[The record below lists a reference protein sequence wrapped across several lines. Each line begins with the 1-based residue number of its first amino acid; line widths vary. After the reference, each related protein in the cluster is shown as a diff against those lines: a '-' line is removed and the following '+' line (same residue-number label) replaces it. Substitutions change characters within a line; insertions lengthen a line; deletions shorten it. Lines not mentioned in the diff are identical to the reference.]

1 MTKIPL
7 KPKNYQNTP
16 ETEKMTE
23 IPQKKKRP
31 KYPKNPK
38 ITKIPQKPN
47 NEQNTFELQKMTKIP
62 SKPKITKISPK
73 ITKIPAN
80 TRFCTHDLIKE
91 NDLKIPT
98 VATIYHDCKIPH
110 DCITCINLFIAYHKN
125 DLEILTVTT
134 IYLVSKSDLRIERY
148 RMIKFAQSACIVIR

>member
-1 MTKIPL
+1 
-7 KPKNYQNTP
+7 
-16 ETEKMTE
+16 
-23 IPQKKKRP
+23 
-31 KYPKNPK
+31 
-38 ITKIPQKPN
+38 
-47 NEQNTFELQKMTKIP
+47 MTKIP

-80 TRFCTHDLIKE
+80 TQFCTHDLIKE

-125 DLEILTVTT
+125 DLEILMVMTVCP
-134 IYLVSKSDLRIERY
+134 VSKSYCRIEKY
-148 RMIKFAQSACIVIR
+148 CMIKFARSACIMSR